1 MEIIDIVE
9 KAIKTGKCG
18 INAIGCCQGANIDCS
33 RCPFDLFNNR
43 DVLGLSNEELKGCV
57 TLSEEE
63 IQKIAKHY
71 LEKISVDK

>member
-33 RCPFDLFNNR
+33 RCPFDIFNNR
-43 DVLGLSNEELKGCV
+43 DILGLSSEDFKGCV
-57 TLSEEE
+57 NLSEEE

-71 LEKISVDK
+71 LEKKLSK

>member
-9 KAIKTGKCG
+9 KAIKTGECG
-18 INAIGCCQGANIDCS
+18 ALSIGCCEDGNIKCS

-43 DVLGLSNEELKGCV
+43 DALGWSNEGLKGCA

-71 LEKISVDK
+71 LENISK